1 MIINT
6 GLYQFSLDSC
16 PKHLE
21 SVIAQVYQDAIEQ
34 DSAIDFSISLRQESI
49 VRRFIK
55 PQVTFYCD
63 VHAPFKPLPISQA
76 YALLEWGMNWCIAAH
91 DFSRLIVH
99 AAVLVKNGQA
109 IIFPASPG
117 SGKSTLTAYLSL
129 NGWQLYSDEM
139 AIIDLQTHT
148 VSPLYRPVC
157 LKNDSISII
166 KSLHP
171 EALMTPVCKDT
182 QKGDVSHL
190 KGIDWKSYKQLSQVE
205 IAGIVFPRY
214 KKDVA
219 LDIYTC
225 NQLQAFESLS
235 KHAFNYTV
243 LGQQGFETVN
253 RITQKSHLFEVE
265 YNSLPELAE
274 FLAEDVIR

>member
-6 GLYQFSLDSC
+6 GLYNFSLDTC
-16 PKHLE
+16 PPHLE
-21 SVIAQVYQDAIEQ
+21 PVISSVYQDANSEN
-34 DSAIDFSISLRQESI
+34 SPIDFAISLRSDSI
-49 VRRFIK
+49 VRRILK
-55 PQVTFYCD
+55 PQITFYCD

-99 AAVLVKNGQA
+99 AAVLVKNDQA

-129 NGWQLYSDEM
+129 NGWTLYSDEM
-139 AIIDLQTHT
+139 AIIDLHNQT

-171 EALMTPVCKDT
+171 DAIMTPVCKDT

-190 KGIDWKSYKQLSQVE
+190 KGIDWQNYRQLEPVK
-205 IAGIVFPRY
+205 IVGIVFPKY
-214 KKDVA
+214 KKEVD
-219 LDIYTC
+219 LTIYTC

-243 LGQQGFETVN
+243 LGERAFESVN
-253 RITQKSHLFEVE
+253 KITQNAALFELE
-265 YNSLPELAE
+265 YNSLPELAA

>member
-1 MIINT
+1 MLVNT
-6 GLYQFSLDSC
+6 GLYNFSLDSW
-16 PKHLE
+16 PSRL
-21 SVIAQVYQDAIEQ
+21 SSIISSIYGDATVQDRP
-34 DSAIDFSISLRQESI
+34 IDFAISLRSDSI
-49 VRRFIK
+49 VRRILK
-55 PQVTFYCD
+55 PQITFYSD
-63 VHAPFKPLPISQA
+63 IHAPFKPLPLSQA

-99 AAVLVKNGQA
+99 AAVLVKNNQA

-117 SGKSTLTAYLSL
+117 SGKSTLTAYLCL
-129 NGWQLYSDEM
+129 NGWTLYSDEM
-139 AIIDLQTHT
+139 AVIDLKNQK

-166 KSLHP
+166 KTLHP
-171 EALMTPVCKDT
+171 EAQMTPVCKDT

-190 KGIDWKSYKQLSQVE
+190 KGINWQRYKTLEPVD
-205 IAGIVFPRY
+205 IVGIVFPKY
-214 KKDVA
+214 KKEIN
-219 LDIYTC
+219 LTIYTC
-225 NQLQAFESLS
+225 NQLQAFEALS

-243 LGQQGFETVN
+243 LGKEAFEVVGKL
-253 RITQKSHLFEVE
+253 TQKASLFEVE